1 MSLLPLFV
9 DSNYELRSGW
19 KFLAYSALM
28 VFLFVATGLI
38 VGWLVFSINP
48 TFAFASRDIR
58 FAALNI
64 LVLFVPSILSLLI
77 MARYVDRVPLA
88 VFGVTNHEGSLR
100 DLGTGVALAGG
111 MLALTLVGAFAFGD
125 ARIEWAASAATVP
138 AIVLTVGVLAMGA
151 LNEELVFRGY
161 PFQVLMKG
169 IGPWGAML
177 LISSIFGFLHFN
189 NPGATLLS
197 TFNTILA
204 GVLLCLSY
212 LKTRS
217 LWLPY
222 GIHIGWNA
230 GLAVLLGY
238 PVSGLDTASIL
249 ETHVSGPEALLGG
262 SYGPEDGLLGTV
274 IFAAGAVAVALLP
287 IARVSPKMEAT
298 LAAHSGK
305 VYNKVS

>member
-1 MSLLPLFV
+1 MC
-9 DSNYELRSGW
+9 
-19 KFLAYSALM
+19 
-28 VFLFVATGLI
+28 
-38 VGWLVFSINP
+38 
-48 TFAFASRDIR
+48 
-58 FAALNI
+58 
-64 LVLFVPSILSLLI
+64 
-77 MARYVDRVPLA
+77 
-88 VFGVTNHEGSLR
+88 GS
-100 DLGTGVALAGG
+100 V
-111 MLALTLVGAFAFGD
+111 FGD

-249 ETHVSGPEALLGG
+249 ETRSPNSSSRGRRGPGM
-262 SYGPEDGLLGTV
+262 S
-274 IFAAGAVAVALLP
+274 
-287 IARVSPKMEAT
+287 
-298 LAAHSGK
+298 HK
-305 VYNKVS
+305 VMRAYHIRTCRCQSITSRRCCSR